1 MGAEGVGGRWGH
13 VFLVRILLSRT
24 RAFTTRLVWIVFS
37 CEHQFLFPSVLFHRR
52 VTLDSAYP
60 LSLVEIVEDLED
72 NSTQQKDFLF
82 TNPGVVGE
90 LDTTDSGISQGTNK
104 ERSPLTSDIVNSDD
118 EEAAVLG
125 DIFFLAG
132 RV

>member
-1 MGAEGVGGRWGH
+1 M
-13 VFLVRILLSRT
+13 
-24 RAFTTRLVWIVFS
+24 
-37 CEHQFLFPSVLFHRR
+37 
-52 VTLDSAYP
+52 
-60 LSLVEIVEDLED
+60 EIVEDLED
-72 NSTQQKDFLF
+72 NKRKQKDFLF

-90 LDTTDSGISQGTNK
+90 LDNTDSGYSQDTDK
-104 ERSPLTSDIVNSDD
+104 ERSPLTSDVVNSDD

>member
-1 MGAEGVGGRWGH
+1 
-13 VFLVRILLSRT
+13 
-24 RAFTTRLVWIVFS
+24 
-37 CEHQFLFPSVLFHRR
+37 
-52 VTLDSAYP
+52 
-60 LSLVEIVEDLED
+60 VEFVEDLED
-72 NSTQQKDFLF
+72 KTTQHEDFLF
-82 TNPGVVGE
+82 TNPVVLGG
-90 LDTTDSGISQGTNK
+90 LDTTDSGYSQDTNK

>member
-1 MGAEGVGGRWGH
+1 M
-13 VFLVRILLSRT
+13 
-24 RAFTTRLVWIVFS
+24 
-37 CEHQFLFPSVLFHRR
+37 
-52 VTLDSAYP
+52 
-60 LSLVEIVEDLED
+60 EIVEDLED
-72 NSTQQKDFLF
+72 NITQQKDFLF

-90 LDTTDSGISQGTNK
+90 LDTTDSGYSQCTNK

>member
-1 MGAEGVGGRWGH
+1 M
-13 VFLVRILLSRT
+13 SR
-24 RAFTTRLVWIVFS
+24 
-37 CEHQFLFPSVLFHRR
+37 SVLFHRR
-52 VTLDSAYP
+52 ATLDSAYP

-72 NSTQQKDFLF
+72 KTTQHEDFLF
-82 TNPGVVGE
+82 TNPGVLGG
-90 LDTTDSGISQGTNK
+90 LDTTDSGYSQDTNK
-104 ERSPLTSDIVNSDD
+104 ERSPLTNDIVNSDD

>member
-1 MGAEGVGGRWGH
+1 M
-13 VFLVRILLSRT
+13 RILLSRA

>member
-1 MGAEGVGGRWGH
+1 M
-13 VFLVRILLSRT
+13 S
-24 RAFTTRLVWIVFS
+24 S
-37 CEHQFLFPSVLFHRR
+37 SVLFHHRAP
-52 VTLDSAYP
+52 LDSGYP
-60 LSLVEIVEDLED
+60 LSLVEIVEGLED
-72 NSTQQKDFLF
+72 KTTQQEDFLF
-82 TNPGVVGE
+82 SNPGVVGG
-90 LDTTDSGISQGTNK
+90 LDTTDSGYSQDTNK